1 MVADNGNS
9 QNEKGRSYSGCALE
23 EKCFGAD
30 AWSMQAFADALKD
43 ENALY
48 LSCIVEEEGLIAYCG
63 IWRSFEDGDI
73 TNVAV
78 DERYRKKGFA
88 RLLLRELMQKSAASG
103 VENFTLE
110 VRESNLPAIRLYES
124 LGFVTEGIRKNFY
137 RNPNENALIM
147 WKR

>member
-1 MVADNGNS
+1 M
-9 QNEKGRSYSGCALE
+9 
-23 EKCFGAD
+23 
-30 AWSMQAFADALKD
+30 
-43 ENALY
+43 
-48 LSCIVEEEGLIAYCG
+48 
-63 IWRSFEDGDI
+63 
-73 TNVAV
+73 

>member
-1 MVADNGNS
+1 
-9 QNEKGRSYSGCALE
+9 
-23 EKCFGAD
+23 
-30 AWSMQAFADALKD
+30 
-43 ENALY
+43 
-48 LSCIVEEEGLIAYCG
+48 
-63 IWRSFEDGDI
+63 
-73 TNVAV
+73 
-78 DERYRKKGFA
+78 
-88 RLLLRELMQKSAASG
+88 MQKSAASG